1 MGNRFG
7 HTVVGKCD
15 RMTLCQFRVLAQRFL
30 IILFI
35 PFGLVA
41 AQTSS
46 ASISLAQANGEAL
59 ILPGPAMR
67 IITLAPN
74 LAELVFAAGAG
85 DRLKAVVEYSSFPAQ
100 VAQLPRIGDAFRID
114 LERIIEFEPDLV
126 IAWKSGNPQ
135 TALKKL
141 EQLGIKVWQ
150 VEISRPQEIADVV
163 ENISLAAGT
172 ENTGQ
177 TVARQLRNRLA
188 NLQQQNSRKTPVSY
202 FYQIAPRPLYTING
216 RHIISRSLEICG
228 GHNVFSELTALA
240 PQISLESVVIADPQ
254 AMIAP
259 GIPGEP
265 PALRTWHDW
274 PQLQAVQ
281 NKNMLYLP
289 ADEISQ
295 ATPRLLDSINLAC
308 KLLDQVRSP
317 DKQVEQ

>member
-1 MGNRFG
+1 
-7 HTVVGKCD
+7 
-15 RMTLCQFRVLAQRFL
+15 MTLCQSRLLARRFL
-30 IILFI
+30 LSLSISI
-35 PFGLVA
+35 GLIA
-41 AQTSS
+41 TQTSI
-46 ASISLAQANGEAL
+46 ASISLPQANGETL
-59 ILPGPAMR
+59 TLPGPAMR

-74 LAELVFAAGAG
+74 LAELVFSAGAG
-85 DRLKAVVEYSSFPAQ
+85 DRLEAVVEYSNFPAQ

-114 LERIIEFEPDLV
+114 LERILEFEPDLV

-141 EQLGIKVWQ
+141 EQLGINVWQ
-150 VEISRPQEIADVV
+150 VEITRPEEIADVV
-163 ENISLAAGT
+163 ENISRAAGT
-172 ENTGQ
+172 ETTGQ
-177 TVARQLRNRLA
+177 TVAGQLRSRLA
-188 NLQQQNSRKTPVSY
+188 QLQQKNAKKTPVSY

-228 GHNVFSELTALA
+228 GKNIFSELAALA
-240 PQISLESVVIADPQ
+240 PQISIESVIIANPQ

-259 GIPGEP
+259 GIPDDA
-265 PALRTWHDW
+265 PALRTWLDW

-295 ATPRLLDSINLAC
+295 ATPRLLDSIDLAC
-308 KLLDQVRSP
+308 ELLDKVRSP

>member
-1 MGNRFG
+1 
-7 HTVVGKCD
+7 
-15 RMTLCQFRVLAQRFL
+15 MTLCQSRLLARRFL
-30 IILFI
+30 LSLSISI
-35 PFGLVA
+35 GLIA
-41 AQTSS
+41 TQTSI
-46 ASISLAQANGEAL
+46 ASISLPQANGETL
-59 ILPGPAMR
+59 TLPGPAMR

-74 LAELVFAAGAG
+74 LAELVFSAGAG
-85 DRLKAVVEYSSFPAQ
+85 DRLEAVVEYSNFPAQ

-114 LERIIEFEPDLV
+114 LERILEFEPDLV

-141 EQLGIKVWQ
+141 EQLGINVWQ
-150 VEISRPQEIADVV
+150 VEITRPEEIADVV
-163 ENISLAAGT
+163 ENISRAAGT
-172 ENTGQ
+172 ETTGQ
-177 TVARQLRNRLA
+177 TVAGQLRSRLA
-188 NLQQQNSRKTPVSY
+188 QLQQKNAKKTPVSY

-228 GHNVFSELTALA
+228 GKNIFSELAALA
-240 PQISLESVVIADPQ
+240 PQISIESVVIANPQ

-259 GIPGEP
+259 GIPDDA
-265 PALRTWHDW
+265 PALRTWLDW

-295 ATPRLLDSINLAC
+295 ATPRLLDSIDLAC
-308 KLLDQVRSP
+308 ELLDKVRSP

>member
-1 MGNRFG
+1 
-7 HTVVGKCD
+7 
-15 RMTLCQFRVLAQRFL
+15 MTLCQSRGLARWL
-30 IILFI
+30 LLSLFI
-35 PFGLVA
+35 SFGLIT
-41 AQTSS
+41 AQTSV
-46 ASISLAQANGEAL
+46 AGISLPQANGETL
-59 ILPGPAMR
+59 VLPGPAMR

-74 LAELVFAAGAG
+74 LAELVFSAGAG
-85 DRLKAVVEYSSFPAQ
+85 DRLEAVVEYSNFPAQ

-141 EQLGIKVWQ
+141 EQLGITVWQ
-150 VEISRPQEIADVV
+150 VEITRPEEIADVV
-163 ENISLAAGT
+163 ENISLAAGS
-172 ENTGQ
+172 ESTGR

-188 NLQQQNSRKTPVSY
+188 KLRQQNAQKTPVNY

-228 GHNVFSELTALA
+228 GQNIFSGLPALA
-240 PQISLESVVIADPQ
+240 PQISLESVVIANPQ

-259 GIPGEP
+259 GIPGEA
-265 PALRTWHDW
+265 PALRAWLEW

-281 NKNMLYLP
+281 NQNMLYLP

-295 ATPRLLDSINLAC
+295 ATPRLLDSIDLAC
-308 KLLDQVRSP
+308 KLLDQVRSA
-317 DKQVEQ
+317 DKQVE